1 MRVRTRGIP
10 GDLTGKV
17 DDLVIYRNRS
27 GNKLFARKYVK
38 IENHP
43 GQAPFAAAQRAIYAL
58 QPSEGYKQNL
68 RDYLIGYN
76 RLPVNDGREAHS
88 WNNLYNKLMFAMQKA
103 LPETVDLANITREQ
117 IFSQNLPCR
126 SIKAAIEANLLPGVR
141 DYERFTAEI

>member
-1 MRVRTRGIP
+1 MKAKVKVMLP
-10 GDLTGKV
+10 GFTGNM

-88 WNNLYNKLMFAMQKA
+88 WNNLYNKLMFAMQSQMGI
-103 LPETVDLANITREQ
+103 PLATITRQMIEEME
-117 IFSQNLPCR
+117 LPCR
-126 SIKAAIEANLLPGVR
+126 SVKTAVEAGLLPMVKSC
-141 DYERFTAEI
+141 ERFGAEM